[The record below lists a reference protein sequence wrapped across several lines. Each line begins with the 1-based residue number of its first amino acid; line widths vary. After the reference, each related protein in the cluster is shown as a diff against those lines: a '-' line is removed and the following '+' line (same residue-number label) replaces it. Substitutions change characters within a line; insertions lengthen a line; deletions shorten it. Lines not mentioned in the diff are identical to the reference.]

1 VGNKEDIIDMTK
13 LSQRELLIRI
23 SDKQETM
30 SDSLKKLSEEYT
42 DLHDRMIKIEE
53 RNRITAVLWSLG
65 ASGVATTIMNIILK
79 LAQ

>member
-1 VGNKEDIIDMTK
+1 MGGKDEIIDMTK